1 MKRSTKLKYIS
12 FVAMIFNLGINLYL
26 YKHSRPNSILNFTFW
41 VFNLTYLSIGS
52 YYDLKEKNNKIKS

>member
-12 FVAMIFNLGINLYL
+12 FVAMVLNLGINLYL

-41 VFNLTYLSIGS
+41 VFSLTYCSLNV
-52 YYDLKEKNNKIKS
+52 YYDFKEKNKKIKS